1 MRRLK
6 IAEEERI
13 EPVIKKLALG
23 NGDASDAE
31 RVSHASPSYW
41 TGLKRIGRLKGSRPP
56 NDGAA

>member
-23 NGDASDAE
+23 NGVMRAT
-31 RVSHASPSYW
+31 PS
-41 TGLKRIGRLKGSRPP
+41 GR
-56 NDGAA
+56 AAPCRSE

>member
-31 RVSHASPSYW
+31 RASRALP
-41 TGLKRIGRLKGSRPP
+41 
-56 NDGAA
+56 